1 MSESCHI
8 GGIVKHKR
16 GGYGFK
22 ISFSDVKDAQ
32 KYKEMLGWFAVDDKL
47 VVDEDHGYYDRKE

>member
-8 GGIVKHKR
+8 DGIVKHKN
-16 GGYGFK
+16 GFGFK

-32 KYKEMLGWFAVDDKL
+32 RYKEMIGWFAVDEKL
-47 VVDEDHGYYDRKE
+47 VVDEDKGYYDRKE